1 MIPPCPVNGGSLMEL
16 TAAHLRYL
24 LAIYELTGMRPQ
36 VVAVD
41 VAKALKVS
49 KPSVTRM
56 LGVLRE
62 RGLLQQERY
71 GKIFLTE
78 EGSRLAAA
86 CGGCVQRLSAGLES
100 AELGLTEEERL
111 SLACL
116 LAASLP
122 ARVLDTLMHPP
133 EAKM

>member
-1 MIPPCPVNGGSLMEL
+1 MEL

-24 LAIYELTGMRPQ
+24 LAIYALARARSQ

-41 VAKALKVS
+41 VSKTLGVS

-62 RGLLQQERY
+62 RGLLLQERY
-71 GKIFLTE
+71 GKISLTE
-78 EGSRLAAA
+78 EGRRLAAA
-86 CGGCVQRLSAGLES
+86 YDGCVRCLGARLEETGLD
-100 AELGLTEEERL
+100 LTEEERTG
-111 SLACL
+111 LACL

-122 ARVLDTLMHPP
+122 ARTREALLTHAESNPDT
-133 EAKM
+133 